1 MIHSERRGPVTIL
14 KMDHGKVNAID
25 VEFLQALADSLA
37 EVEKAGPDGPV
48 VLTGTGNI
56 FSAGVDLFRLLKG
69 GESYVDQLLQS
80 LTESL
85 LKLFTLPRPVVA
97 SINGHAIAGGCVLA
111 CACDYRIMAKG
122 NATIGVPE
130 LRVGVPFPGVALEIM
145 RFATSRERLQELLY
159 LGKTY
164 TPDEACQRGLVDEIV
179 DAESLID
186 RACDVAES
194 LAQIGVESFAVTKR
208 QLRAP
213 SVGRIAQHPRDEPE
227 VVQIWKAPE
236 THAAIRSYL
245 DATLG
250 KHGH

>member
-1 MIHSERRGPVTIL
+1 MIHIERRGRVSIL
-14 KMDHGKVNAID
+14 RLDHGKVNAID
-25 VEFLQALADSLA
+25 IELLQALVDSLA

-48 VLTGTGNI
+48 VLTGSGSV
-56 FSAGVDLFRLLKG
+56 FSAGLDLFRLLKG
-69 GESYVDQLLQS
+69 GVPYVDHLLQI
-80 LTESL
+80 
-85 LKLFTLPRPVVA
+85 FTPNVLRFFTFPRPVVA
-97 SINGHAIAGGCVLA
+97 AINGHAVAGGCVLA
-111 CACDYRIMAKG
+111 CACDYRVMAKG

-164 TPDEACQRGLVDEIV
+164 TPNEAYQRGLVDEIV

-186 RACDVAES
+186 RSCEVAES
-194 LAQIGVESFAVTKR
+194 LAEVGAETFAITKR

-213 SVGRIAQHPRDEPE
+213 SVGRIEQHRLDEADVE
-227 VVQIWKAPE
+227 QIWKAPA

-250 KHGH
+250 H